1 MASSKTRTVML
12 SKFDYWNMVL
22 IGVPLVA
29 MAGVIYRDRVLKP
42 DWERKERLAQAEA
55 RSAAS
60 SSSPSSSLNAP
71 TSGLSLP
78 MSTPKY

>member
-1 MASSKTRTVML
+1 MASSQAKTKMVML

-55 RSAAS
+55 RSATS
-60 SSSPSSSLNAP
+60 SSSLNAP
-71 TSGLSLP
+71 PSGPSLP